1 MNDTEYKIKSYNA
14 CSLWK
19 LVYAHMI
26 RYVWF
31 FVYLS
36 DLHSMKQIFV
46 SLHAKN
52 NVCFFKKIRIFLI
65 DVVWYMC
72 AKINKFVFIL
82 YFLSRIVGVFYK
94 WIFMLR
100 SGLSISLL
108 VHSESG
114 YVFWE
119 CVVKSTT
126 VNHRFLEI
134 SALWGG

>member
-1 MNDTEYKIKSYNA
+1 MISSIEQWHNGKIKYLNFFAENYWIGDEERKYIKLKNFMNDTEYKIKSYNA

-52 NVCFFKKIRIFLI
+52 YVCFFKKIRIFLI
-65 DVVWYMC
+65 DL
-72 AKINKFVFIL
+72 FVTCVQKKKNLFIFYIFCVEL
-82 YFLSRIVGVFYK
+82 MASSIIEFL
-94 WIFMLR
+94 
-100 SGLSISLL
+100 
-108 VHSESG
+108 
-114 YVFWE
+114 
-119 CVVKSTT
+119 C
-126 VNHRFLEI
+126 
-134 SALWGG
+134 